1 MAMPKPVPVTA
12 SIVRNEPLP
21 LAIGDTVTF
30 TTVVPRLK
38 GNEYPLV
45 YLEGDRRRRDRLRAA
60 RPSRRDVRPRRRLV
74 AVDRRRA
81 NPHYREP
88 AVCVAELWSYGGKAE
103 YKLASTDE
111 FPAG

>member
-1 MAMPKPVPVTA
+1 MKPAPAIA

-38 GNEYPLV
+38 GSAYPMV
-45 YLEGDRRRRDRLRAA
+45 YLKATVDGEVVYGQLDYPSAA
-60 RPSRRDVRPRRRLV
+60 FLLGGGSSPWIDP
-74 AVDRRRA
+74 A
-81 NPHYREP
+81 NPHYRQP
-88 AVCVAELWSYGGKAE
+88 AVCVAELWSYGGPKGE
-103 YKLASTDE
+103 ERLATTPE